1 MSIRTMRLLAAV
13 FFTIAATI
21 EAVTA
26 ISNRDALTAV
36 AAILFALAA
45 MMNWMLFVRSNP
57 RS

>member
-13 FFTIAATI
+13 FFTIAAAI